1 MKDKV
6 IKFKKSA
13 NEVLEENKGIFD
25 KLMILGYDSDG
36 EIRVTFDG
44 RLTDQ
49 DIVYLIEVFK
59 LFLIQN
65 QE

>member
-1 MKDKV
+1 MKENI

-13 NEVLEENKGIFD
+13 DDILEENKGIFD
-25 KLMILGYDSDG
+25 KLMILGYDPDG

-44 RLTDQ
+44 KLDDK
-49 DIVYLIEVFK
+49 DIIYLIECFK
-59 LFLIQN
+59 LFIINN

>member
-1 MKDKV
+1 MKDKI